1 MLTVIKQY
9 EDRDVII
16 YDYYIENRQ
25 NVYADMGHI
34 TVKSMGGFATWRAIN
49 DKNEKYLKQALTAL
63 VMKRNQNG
71 GVYPDMIKV
80 LLGDKRESTK

>member
-25 NVYADMGHI
+25 NVYADVGHI
-34 TVKSMGGFATWRAIN
+34 IIKSMGGLATWRAVN
-49 DKNEKYLKQALTAL
+49 DPREDYLKQGLKALF
-63 VMKRNQNG
+63 MKRNQSG
-71 GVYPDMIKV
+71 GVYPAALKV
-80 LLGDKRESTK
+80 VVAENKK

>member
-25 NVYADMGHI
+25 NVYADVGHI
-34 TVKSMGGFATWRAIN
+34 IIKSMGGLATWRAVN
-49 DKNEKYLKQALTAL
+49 DPKEDYLKQALKGL
-63 VMKRNQNG
+63 FMKRNQNG
-71 GVYPDMIKV
+71 GVYPETLRVILAK
-80 LLGDKRESTK
+80 K